1 MTTYILDAIVGKD
14 KANHGVVA
22 YLREA
27 KLLHVVNQSLTQLH
41 SKDGMVDTGRIRH
54 RAKFWESSEA
64 YQTVEVQT
72 QHQPPTISERPLNDI
87 DEIQIP
93 PHQTPVE
100 PKQKTKQSWKDL
112 NKQMPLQ
119 RKLKNRQST
128 VTRETTLWSAY

>member
-1 MTTYILDAIVGKD
+1 MEGLPQNPMTTYILDAIVGKD
-14 KANHGVVA
+14 KANHGV
-22 YLREA
+22 
-27 KLLHVVNQSLTQLH
+27 K
-41 SKDGMVDTGRIRH
+41 
-54 RAKFWESSEA
+54 ESSEA

-119 RKLKNRQST
+119 RKLKKRQST